1 MGEFDEDVLMFV
13 ETVPSGRVVTYGL
26 VADALGRGGPR
37 QVGRTMALEGQA
49 VPWWRVV
56 RADGT
61 LPAHL
66 MTDAQ
71 ARWRTEGTPVVRGRV
86 DMARALWTPDAEP
99 PPGP

>member
-1 MGEFDEDVLMFV
+1 MEDFTEDVLAFV
-13 ETVPSGRVVTYGL
+13 ETVPPGRVVTYGL
-26 VADALGRGGPR
+26 VADVLGRGGPR
-37 QVGRTMALEGQA
+37 QVGRTMALEGPA

-56 RADGT
+56 RANGT

-86 DMARALWTPDAEP
+86 DVARALWTPDA
-99 PPGP
+99 